1 MKASWH
7 CLGCARE
14 VAADSS
20 LLFTYSAVQ
29 WIVRKN
35 RSREGGGRTWGVRV
49 TVYAVG

>member
-1 MKASWH
+1 MASWH

-29 WIVRKN
+29 SIVRKPKQGGGE
-35 RSREGGGRTWGVRV
+35 EGGGGKGV
-49 TVYAVG
+49 GEK